1 MSVTATK
8 SWVSNEVLT
17 STDLNARFANIEGQV
32 LPAAAQSDVN
42 TMTSTSMALTPNHN
56 TIVLGTQVAST
67 SGTTID
73 FTGIPSG
80 VRRITIMFSGVSTS
94 GTNPITVLLGDAGG
108 METTGYLG
116 SATTITGATP
126 ATANFTLSFG
136 VTNTTLAAMLVHGAA
151 TLTLMNA
158 STNTWAFTSVVGHSN
173 AGTISIGAGVK
184 STSAELNQVRISTV
198 GGTDTFDAGAINI
211 SYER

>member
-8 SWVSNEVLT
+8 LWVSNEVLT

-56 TIVLGTQVAST
+56 KIVLGTQVAST
-67 SGTTID
+67 VGTTID
-73 FTGIPSG
+73 FTNIPSG
-80 VRRITIMFSGVSTS
+80 VRRIVIMFSGVSTS
-94 GTNPITVLLGDAGG
+94 GTNPIIVQLGDAGG
-108 METTGYLG
+108 VEGSGYLG
-116 SATTITGATP
+116 SATTITAATP
-126 ATANFTLSFG
+126 ATANFTASFG

-158 STNTWAFTSVVGHSN
+158 STNTWAYTSTVGHSN
-173 AGTISIGAGVK
+173 AATISIGAGVK
-184 STSAELNQVRISTV
+184 STSAELNQVRITTV